1 MFYKFTIKPIVI
13 KAPTEPDAWDE
24 LFHEYEIDP
33 EDVEIE
39 VECLGEE

>member
-1 MFYKFTIKPIVI
+1 MTYKFTIKPIIVH
-13 KAPTEPDAWDE
+13 APTEQDAWDE

>member
-13 KAPTEPDAWDE
+13 KAPTEQEAWDK
-24 LFHEYEIDP
+24 LFDEYYLDP
-33 EDVEIE
+33 EDIEIE